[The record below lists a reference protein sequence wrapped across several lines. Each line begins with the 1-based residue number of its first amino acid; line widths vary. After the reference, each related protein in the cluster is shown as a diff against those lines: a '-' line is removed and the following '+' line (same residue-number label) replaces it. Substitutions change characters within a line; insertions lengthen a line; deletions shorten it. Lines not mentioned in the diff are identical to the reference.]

1 MELKGMV
8 ALVTGAAQGIGKA
21 TAEVFA
27 KEGASI
33 VLNDINEEGLKK
45 AAKDIE
51 ALGVECLPAVANTS
65 LLSDVEKMYGQ
76 VMDKFGRL
84 DILVNN
90 AGITRD
96 GFLHKMTEEQWRLVI
111 DVNLTGVFF
120 CLQGAAKIMRAA
132 GGGRIVNISSAAR
145 YGNVGQANYSSTKA
159 AVVGLTRTAAKE
171 LARKNIRV
179 NCVAPGPINT
189 EMLQAVPEKVLE
201 KLIQPIPLQRVGT
214 PEELANAVLFLA
226 SDKSSYITGQV
237 LNCDGGWFM
246 T

>member
-1 MELKGMV
+1 MKLKGMV

-33 VLNDINEEGLKK
+33 VLNDINEEGLNK
-45 AAKDIE
+45 AAMDIE
-51 ALGVECLPAVANTS
+51 ALGVDCLPVVANTS
-65 LLSDVEKMYGQ
+65 LLSDVEKMYAQ
-76 VMDKFGRL
+76 VMEKFGRL

-96 GFLHKMTEEQWRLVI
+96 SLLHKMTEEQWKLVI

-120 CLQGAAKIMRAA
+120 CLQGAAKIMREN
-132 GGGRIVNISSAAR
+132 GGGRIVNISSVAR

-201 KLIQPIPLQRVGT
+201 KFIQPIPLQRVGE
-214 PEELANAVLFLA
+214 PEELANTVLFLA
-226 SDKSSYITGQV
+226 SDQSSYITGQV
-237 LNCDGGWFM
+237 INCDGGWFM
-246 T
+246 V

>member
-1 MELKGMV
+1 MEFKGMV
-8 ALVTGAAQGIGKA
+8 ALVTGSAQGIGKA

-51 ALGVECLPAVANTS
+51 ALGVECLPVVANTS
-65 LLSDVEKMYGQ
+65 LLSDVDKMYSQ
-76 VMDKFGRL
+76 IMDKFGRL

-96 GFLHKMTEEQWRLVI
+96 GLLHRMTEEQWKLVI

-120 CLQGAAKIMRAA
+120 CLQGAAKIMRSV
-132 GGGRIVNISSAAR
+132 GGGSIVNISSVAR

-201 KLIQPIPLQRVGT
+201 KLIQPIPLQRIGT
-214 PEELANAVLFLA
+214 PEELANTVAFLA
-226 SDKSSYITGQV
+226 SDKASYITGQV
-237 LNCDGGWFM
+237 INCDGGWFM
-246 T
+246 S

>member
-27 KEGASI
+27 REGASV
-33 VLNDINEEGLKK
+33 VLNDINEEVLNK

-51 ALGVECLPAVANTS
+51 ALGVECLPVVANTS

-120 CLQGAAKIMRAA
+120 CLQGAAKIMRNA

-214 PEELANAVLFLA
+214 PEELANAVLFFA

-237 LNCDGGWFM
+237 MNCDGGWFM

>member
-27 KEGASI
+27 KEGASV

-246 T
+246 S

>member
-1 MELKGMV
+1 MKLKGMV

-45 AAKDIE
+45 AAGDIE
-51 ALGVECLPAVANTS
+51 ALGVECLPVVANTS
-65 LLSDVEKMYGQ
+65 LLSDVEKMYAQ
-76 VMDKFGRL
+76 VMEKFGRL

-96 GFLHKMTEEQWRLVI
+96 GLLHKMTEEQWKLVI

-120 CLQGAAKIMRAA
+120 CLQGAAKIMRES
-132 GGGRIVNISSAAR
+132 GGGRIVNISSVAR

-201 KLIQPIPLQRVGT
+201 KLIQPIPLQRIGE
-214 PEELANAVLFLA
+214 PEELANTVLFLA
-226 SDKSSYITGQV
+226 SDQSSYVTGQV
-237 LNCDGGWFM
+237 INCDGGWFM
-246 T
+246 V

>member
-51 ALGVECLPAVANTS
+51 ALGVDCLPVVANTS
-65 LLSDVEKMYGQ
+65 LLSDVEKMYSQ

-96 GFLHKMTEEQWRLVI
+96 GLLHKMTEEQWKLVI

-120 CLQGAAKIMRAA
+120 CLQGAAKIMRAN
-132 GGGRIVNISSAAR
+132 GGGRIVNISSVAR

-201 KLIQPIPLQRVGT
+201 KLIQPIPLQRVGA
-214 PEELANAVLFLA
+214 PEELANTVLFLA
-226 SDKSSYITGQV
+226 SDQSSYITGQV
-237 LNCDGGWFM
+237 INCDGGWFM
-246 T
+246 V

>member
-1 MELKGMV
+1 MKLKGMV

-27 KEGASI
+27 REGASI
-33 VLNDINEEGLKK
+33 VLNDINEEGVKK
-45 AAKDIE
+45 AARDIE
-51 ALGVECLPAVANTS
+51 ALGVECLPVVANTS

-96 GFLHKMTEEQWRLVI
+96 GLLHKMTEEQWKLVI

-120 CLQGAAKIMRAA
+120 CLQGAAKIMRAN
-132 GGGRIVNISSAAR
+132 GGGKIVNISSVAR

-214 PEELANAVLFLA
+214 PEELANTVLFLA
-226 SDKSSYITGQV
+226 SDQSSYITGQV
-237 LNCDGGWFM
+237 INCDGGWFM
-246 T
+246 V

>member
-27 KEGASI
+27 KEGASV
-33 VLNDINEEGLKK
+33 VLNDINEEVLNK

-51 ALGVECLPAVANTS
+51 ALGVECLPVVANTS

-120 CLQGAAKIMRAA
+120 CLQGAAKIMRNA

-189 EMLQAVPEKVLE
+189 EMLQAVPAKVLE

-214 PEELANAVLFLA
+214 PEELANAVLFFA
-226 SDKSSYITGQV
+226 SDKSSYITGQIM
-237 LNCDGGWFM
+237 NCDGGWFM

>member
-51 ALGVECLPAVANTS
+51 ALGVDCLPVVANTS
-65 LLSDVEKMYGQ
+65 LLSDVEKMYSQ
-76 VMDKFGRL
+76 AMDKFGRL

-96 GFLHKMTEEQWRLVI
+96 SLLHKMTEEQWKLVI

-120 CLQGAAKIMRAA
+120 CLQGAAKIMRAN
-132 GGGRIVNISSAAR
+132 GGGRIVNISSVAR

-214 PEELANAVLFLA
+214 PEELANTVLFLA
-226 SDKSSYITGQV
+226 SDKSSYITGQII
-237 LNCDGGWFM
+237 NCDGGWFM
-246 T
+246 A

>member
-27 KEGASI
+27 KEGASV
-33 VLNDINEEGLKK
+33 VLNDINEEVLNK

-51 ALGVECLPAVANTS
+51 ALGVECLPVVANTS

>member
-1 MELKGMV
+1 MKLKGMV

-45 AAKDIE
+45 AARDIE
-51 ALGVECLPAVANTS
+51 ALGVECLPVVANTS
-65 LLSDVEKMYGQ
+65 LLSDVEKMYAQ
-76 VMDKFGRL
+76 VMEKFGRL

-96 GFLHKMTEEQWRLVI
+96 GLLHKMTEEQWKLVI

-120 CLQGAAKIMRAA
+120 CLQGAAKIMRES
-132 GGGRIVNISSAAR
+132 GGGRIVNISSVAR

-201 KLIQPIPLQRVGT
+201 KLIQPIPLQRIGE
-214 PEELANAVLFLA
+214 PEELANTVLFLA
-226 SDKSSYITGQV
+226 SDQSSYITGQV
-237 LNCDGGWFM
+237 INCDGGWFM
-246 T
+246 V

>member
-1 MELKGMV
+1 MKLKGMV

-51 ALGVECLPAVANTS
+51 ALGVECLPVVANTS
-65 LLSDVEKMYGQ
+65 LLSDVEKMYAQ
-76 VMDKFGRL
+76 VMEKFGRL

-96 GFLHKMTEEQWRLVI
+96 GLLHKMTEEQWKLVI

-120 CLQGAAKIMRAA
+120 CLQGAAKIMRES
-132 GGGRIVNISSAAR
+132 GGGRIVNISSVAR

-201 KLIQPIPLQRVGT
+201 KLIQPIPLQRIGE
-214 PEELANAVLFLA
+214 PEELANTVLFLA
-226 SDKSSYITGQV
+226 SDQSSYVTGQV
-237 LNCDGGWFM
+237 INCDGGWFM
-246 T
+246 V

>member
-27 KEGASI
+27 REGASV
-33 VLNDINEEGLKK
+33 VLNDINEEVLNKS
-45 AAKDIE
+45 AKDIE
-51 ALGVECLPAVANTS
+51 ALGVECLPVVANTS

-96 GFLHKMTEEQWRLVI
+96 GFLHKMTEEQWKIVI

-120 CLQGAAKIMRAA
+120 CLQGAAKIMRNA
-132 GGGRIVNISSAAR
+132 GGGRIVNISSVAR

-201 KLIQPIPLQRVGT
+201 KLIQPIPLQRVGA
-214 PEELANAVLFLA
+214 PEELANTVLFLA

-237 LNCDGGWFM
+237 INCDGGWFM
-246 T
+246 A

>member
-1 MELKGMV
+1 MELNGMV

-27 KEGASI
+27 KEGASV
-33 VLNDINEEGLKK
+33 VLNDINEEVLNK

-51 ALGVECLPAVANTS
+51 ALGVECLPVVANTS

-120 CLQGAAKIMRAA
+120 CLQGAAKIMRNA

-226 SDKSSYITGQV
+226 SDKSSYITGQI

>member
-1 MELKGMV
+1 MKLKGMV

-51 ALGVECLPAVANTS
+51 ALGVECLPVVANTS
-65 LLSDVEKMYGQ
+65 LLSDVEKMYAQ
-76 VMDKFGRL
+76 VMEKFGRL

-96 GFLHKMTEEQWRLVI
+96 GLLHKMTEEQWKLVI

-120 CLQGAAKIMRAA
+120 CLQGAAKIMRAS
-132 GGGRIVNISSAAR
+132 GGGRIVNISSVAR

-201 KLIQPIPLQRVGT
+201 KLIQPIPLQRIGE
-214 PEELANAVLFLA
+214 PEELANTVLFLA
-226 SDKSSYITGQV
+226 SDQSSYVTGQV
-237 LNCDGGWFM
+237 INCDGGWFM
-246 T
+246 V

>member
-27 KEGASI
+27 REGASI

-51 ALGVECLPAVANTS
+51 ALGVDCLPVVANTS
-65 LLSDVEKMYGQ
+65 LLSDVEKMYSQ
-76 VMDKFGRL
+76 AMDKFGRL

-96 GFLHKMTEEQWRLVI
+96 SLLHKMTEEQWKLVI

-120 CLQGAAKIMRAA
+120 CLQGAAKIMRAN
-132 GGGRIVNISSAAR
+132 GGGRIVNISSVAR

-214 PEELANAVLFLA
+214 PEELANTVLFLA
-226 SDKSSYITGQV
+226 SDKSSYITGQII
-237 LNCDGGWFM
+237 NCDGGWFM
-246 T
+246 A

>member
-27 KEGASI
+27 REGASV
-33 VLNDINEEGLKK
+33 VLNDINEEVLNKS
-45 AAKDIE
+45 ARDIE
-51 ALGVECLPAVANTS
+51 ALGVECLPVVANTS

-96 GFLHKMTEEQWRLVI
+96 GFLHKMTEEQWKIVI

-120 CLQGAAKIMRAA
+120 CLQGAAKIMRNA
-132 GGGRIVNISSAAR
+132 GGGRIVNISSVAR

-201 KLIQPIPLQRVGT
+201 KLIQPIPLQRVGA
-214 PEELANAVLFLA
+214 PEELANTVLFLA

-237 LNCDGGWFM
+237 INCDGGWFM
-246 T
+246 A

>member
-27 KEGASI
+27 KEGASV
-33 VLNDINEEGLKK
+33 VLNDINEEVLNK

-51 ALGVECLPAVANTS
+51 ALGVECLPVVANTS

-214 PEELANAVLFLA
+214 PEELANAVMFLA

>member
-51 ALGVECLPAVANTS
+51 ALGVDCLPVVANTS
-65 LLSDVEKMYGQ
+65 LLSDVEKMYSQ

-96 GFLHKMTEEQWRLVI
+96 GLLHKMTEEQWKLVI

-120 CLQGAAKIMRAA
+120 CLQGAAKIMRAN
-132 GGGRIVNISSAAR
+132 GGGRIVNISSVAR

-201 KLIQPIPLQRVGT
+201 KLIQPIPLQRIGE
-214 PEELANAVLFLA
+214 PEELANTVLFLA
-226 SDKSSYITGQV
+226 SDQSSYITGQV
-237 LNCDGGWFM
+237 INCDGGWFM
-246 T
+246 V